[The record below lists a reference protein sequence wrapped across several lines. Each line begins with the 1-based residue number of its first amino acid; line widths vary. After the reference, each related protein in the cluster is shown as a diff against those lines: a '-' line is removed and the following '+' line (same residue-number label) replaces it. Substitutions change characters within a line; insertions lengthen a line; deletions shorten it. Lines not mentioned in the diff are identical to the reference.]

1 MQDLYHHGPD
11 MRDSLDTFLNKTDM
25 YDISIVSTMGLTNE
39 DVEEVKKIS
48 GVENAIG
55 TYSKDVAVKI
65 RNDDKEFIFKTI
77 GISNSINKFV
87 LRSGK
92 MPENN
97 DECLVEEKFINNT
110 KYNIGDSITF
120 DDIDNVFKID
130 KLKIVGTINSPL
142 YISMDKGSTN
152 LGSGNIDYYLYIK
165 EDLFEIDYYTNIYM
179 QISSNKDKKTSSY
192 KYRKIVNEVKERIEK
207 IKSEREESRYKN
219 IIEDANNELN
229 KNIKSFEKEKKKGL
243 LDIKS
248 AEDKL
253 NKAGE
258 KIKNAEKKL
267 KIEKKNA
274 KNKIEN
280 AKSEIL
286 SSKNKLKAS
295 QKKYNNGRKEYK
307 QAVEKLKIE
316 KKKMQEIVLTIDNNI
331 TILDNKKEDIKQTIN
346 LINEQIQ
353 AGDLSNE
360 NKLKELNQS
369 YKKIQSEILDLKKN
383 KETINSNLIL
393 ADKKL
398 NSTKKQLDFFYKE
411 LKKAYKQIEKADAK
425 IKSQNKITDKKFK
438 DAKKNIF
445 NAKETFKK
453 RKERAKRK

>member
-1 MQDLYHHGPD
+1 

-179 QISSNKDKKTSSY
+179 Q
-192 KYRKIVNEVKERIEK
+192 
-207 IKSEREESRYKN
+207 
-219 IIEDANNELN
+219 
-229 KNIKSFEKEKKKGL
+229 
-243 LDIKS
+243 
-248 AEDKL
+248 
-253 NKAGE
+253 
-258 KIKNAEKKL
+258 
-267 KIEKKNA
+267 A
-274 KNKIEN
+274 KHPF
-280 AKSEIL
+280 
-286 SSKNKLKAS
+286 
-295 QKKYNNGRKEYK
+295 
-307 QAVEKLKIE
+307 
-316 KKKMQEIVLTIDNNI
+316 T
-331 TILDNKKEDIKQTIN
+331 
-346 LINEQIQ
+346 
-353 AGDLSNE
+353 
-360 NKLKELNQS
+360 
-369 YKKIQSEILDLKKN
+369 
-383 KETINSNLIL
+383 
-393 ADKKL
+393 
-398 NSTKKQLDFFYKE
+398 
-411 LKKAYKQIEKADAK
+411 
-425 IKSQNKITDKKFK
+425 
-438 DAKKNIF
+438 
-445 NAKETFKK
+445 
-453 RKERAKRK
+453 